1 MSYDLIL
8 RDPHMLLHWFDAF
21 QTAVHKDNEKW
32 WFDKNGAPLVPN
44 KGEMLALIHSEI
56 SECLEGVR
64 KSTLDSHLPQYSTE
78 IVELADA
85 VLRIFDYVEGHKLGA
100 LGPVILNKM
109 LYNRER
115 EDLKREARERANG
128 KKF

>member
-1 MSYDLIL
+1 MAYDIL
-8 RDPHMLLHWFDAF
+8 NDQCHRFIFYFDAF
-21 QTAVHKDNEKW
+21 QIAVHKDNEKW
-32 WFDKNGAPLVPN
+32 WTDGAGNRIERN

-64 KSTLDSHLPQYSTE
+64 GSLPDTHLPQYPME

-85 VLRIFDYVEGHKLGA
+85 VIRIFDYAEGHKLGP

-109 LYNRER
+109 LYNRQR
-115 EDLKREARERANG
+115 EDHKREARDLQNG

>member
-1 MSYDLIL
+1 MAYDVIKEA
-8 RDPHMLLHWFDAF
+8 PHILLHWLETF
-21 QTAVHKDNEKW
+21 QFAVHCDNEKW
-32 WFDKNGAPLVPN
+32 WFDKSGRALERN

-64 KSTLDSHLPQYSTE
+64 KSIPDTHLPQYSME

-85 VLRIFDYVEGHKLGA
+85 VIRIFDYAEGHKLGA

-109 LYNRER
+109 LYNRQR
-115 EDLKREARERANG
+115 EDHKREARERAHG